1 MSAGCR
7 CRNGSPVLVLGRRH
21 SALRH
26 GYRSQRYSPPAALHR
41 HALRGA
47 HVFLVELLL
56 QFTDELEE
64 IGEIAVTV
72 MAGALLT
79 PASFGL
85 QNIVRLALLF
95 S

>member
-1 MSAGCR
+1 M
-7 CRNGSPVLVLGRRH
+7 
-21 SALRH
+21 
-26 GYRSQRYSPPAALHR
+26 
-41 HALRGA
+41 
-47 HVFLVELLL
+47 VELLL